1 MYRVG
6 ILLKNGK
13 SISKNLSSKEECDTW
28 ILETMEKEDIKRA
41 VIVNKEDISERYI
54 EQF

>member
-6 ILLKNGK
+6 ITLKNGDRK
-13 SISKNLSSKEECDTW
+13 SDNFSSKDLCDTW
-28 ILETMEKEDIKRA
+28 ILELMEKEDIKRF